1 MNKQKFTQPGIN
13 TNKLS
18 QLCTVIV
25 PFSLLMAPGLA
36 SAAANNLIAVD
47 DNVTI
52 TDVVKTNIKV
62 LANDTYASKPTITVT
77 KPANG
82 KVRVKNNGTIVYI
95 PYNRFDSSDSFTYT
109 ISKGGSSSTATVT
122 ISLADSTDNTG
133 TDTSTG
139 GTDSTDNTGT
149 DTSTGGT
156 DSTDNTGTDTSTG
169 GTDST
174 DNTGTDTSTG
184 GTDSTDNTGTDTSTG
199 GTDSTDNSGTD
210 SSAIWVPSP
219 GTSWTWQLQ
228 NYNNLTIDPAVDV
241 YGIDLFDGI
250 NESVIARLKSEG
262 KKVICYFSAGTRED
276 WRPDADDFSTDSV
289 IADGAMQDW
298 PGEVWLDISNE
309 TALNDSIK
317 PIMQARLDL
326 AAQNGCDGIEPDNI
340 DGYENTSETQG
351 FISSADQLNYNKW
364 LATEAHARGLS
375 IALKNDIGQANE
387 LEPFFDFA
395 INEQCF
401 AYGNECTDYE
411 DNFLKNNKAVFN
423 QEYYTRGSGGEIDE
437 YTFQYTACPYF
448 EDVKISSLWKE
459 GYELDGVGVVRCN

>member
-47 DNVTI
+47 DNVII

-122 ISLADSTDNTG
+122 ISLA
-133 TDTSTG
+133 
-139 GTDSTDNTGT
+139 
-149 DTSTGGT
+149 
-156 DSTDNTGTDTSTG
+156 
-169 GTDST
+169 DST